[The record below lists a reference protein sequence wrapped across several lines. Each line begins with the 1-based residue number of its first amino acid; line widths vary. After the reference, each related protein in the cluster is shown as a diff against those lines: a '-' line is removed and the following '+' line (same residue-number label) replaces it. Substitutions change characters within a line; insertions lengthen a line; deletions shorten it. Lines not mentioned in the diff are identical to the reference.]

1 MDKLIITCQN
11 HVVRTA
17 LAREGKILQ
26 ISLEASQEKSMLN
39 SIYIGRVQNI
49 VKNINAAFVDTSAY
63 GFHLNCNNLQSH
75 PRYPQMPH

>member
-49 VKNINAAFVDTSAY
+49 VKNINAAFVDIGDGIVGYYNYFTS
-63 GFHLNCNNLQSH
+63 FVSL
-75 PRYPQMPH
+75 